1 MEQQRQP
8 RNPQR
13 QQYQQYQQQQQH
25 HAKQQKQHQQQ
36 QQHQPH
42 QPPQQRQFPPRQSSA
57 SRSRQQTPTNDHS
70 HNNQSHSQSRRQ
82 YDDIEN
88 QLLPIQQPVQS
99 IQSVTYYARLMALSE
114 RYRYPIMA
122 MHYGFIAIS
131 CGLVCGMAAQVA
143 ITKKTQD
150 GVTYEMDSIMMTAV
164 SAGLSTV
171 AWFVPTL
178 LCAVPA
184 LDRAFQRFFDRIRFV
199 QKSRF
204 WVWFLL
210 VNGGSFCL
218 WTVITTLF
226 WDVTWVCWIDLGD
239 GAELNPY
246 ESDVCDQLTN
256 IWFYSVFVVGAIFI
270 NLYLVVDEQMKL
282 QFANGE
288 DKEEDLIKLN
298 HVYYSDEDNY
308 NDACASD
315 SSFQYNDL
323 QQSNQQNYTKPA
335 TNNAKPKSSN
345 NRSHA

>member
-13 QQYQQYQQQQQH
+13 QQYQQYQQQQH
-25 HAKQQKQHQQQ
+25 RTKQPEQQ

-42 QPPQQRQFPPRQSSA
+42 YPQQQRQLPPRQA
-57 SRSRQQTPTNDHS
+57 PVSRSRQQTPTNDHLD
-70 HNNQSHSQSRRQ
+70 NNRSQSQSRRQ
-82 YDDIEN
+82 YNDIEN
-88 QLLPIQQPVQS
+88 QTPPIKKS
-99 IQSVTYYARLMALSE
+99 IQPTPPTTYYARMTALSE

-143 ITKKTQD
+143 ITKKTQE
-150 GVTYEMDSIMMTAV
+150 GVAYEMDSIMMTAV
-164 SAGLSTV
+164 SAGLSTF
-171 AWFVPTL
+171 AWFVPTF

-210 VNGGSFCL
+210 VNGGSLCL

-256 IWFYSVFVVGAIFI
+256 IWFYAVFVVGAIFI

-288 DKEEDLIKLN
+288 DKEEDLVKLN

-308 NDACASD
+308 NDGYASD
-315 SSFQYNDL
+315 SCYPYNDL
-323 QQSNQQNYTKPA
+323 QPSNRQNYAKPA
-335 TNNAKPKSSN
+335 TKNAKPKSPN
-345 NRSHA
+345 NRLYA